1 MAIIANSSPEIKA
14 LVLPITLAYNGDDND
29 SESKSKSEHGNNSDT
44 GSGEG
49 SSQARDR
56 SSTAPL
62 SDGIQKE
69 GSDMLSPIPSM
80 IYCLDDYEP
89 IDSYSNS
96 NSYSLSAFPVDAD
109 ASCGKP
115 TIGFRIGSV
124 SPTDVSDIY
133 RVQGDSYDRNRWFA
147 EEHRDQHDCCS
158 TNTYYQGEER
168 DASTQNTDDYTYRG
182 ADEIDDLALFMER
195 HSIRSTEARPTK
207 DTQNEGHPVIPTRKK
222 KNRNE
227 SSPLNDCY
235 PVPIKD
241 LRHPKHSGT
250 ISSSRHRRVSYDS
263 LPEISEILFPTD
275 PIASTDFNRSTGNTR
290 IGCTSSLSPNATEM
304 ESIAISY

>member
-1 MAIIANSSPEIKA
+1 MESISLDSDDSALGFDCGVSLQSLQSLVSSDETNGSREPSHGISSIRYQNQNQHQYHTPFQSPTIRCHRRASSRRSIGTEMAIIANSSPEIKA

-207 DTQNEGHPVIPTRKK
+207 DTQNEGHPPSER
-222 KNRNE
+222 
-227 SSPLNDCY
+227 L
-235 PVPIKD
+235 
-241 LRHPKHSGT
+241 
-250 ISSSRHRRVSYDS
+250 
-263 LPEISEILFPTD
+263 LPGSNQRF
-275 PIASTDFNRSTGNTR
+275 A
-290 IGCTSSLSPNATEM
+290 TS
-304 ESIAISY
+304 